1 MGRDGNGL
9 PAKAGKGLNITC
21 ELQAVNLLPQ
31 ISCPTC
37 PAKPQGE
44 FSSRKRELWM
54 RELPRAPAAAG
65 RNGSGEQGR
74 AAQAEQDRQRTPR
87 SDSDPHAGRDRCPRS
102 VRRVLPLAA
111 TPEASWS
118 RCWRQSEAQ
127 QGCQG
132 GSRLNNGLFSL
143 GTPTSFC
150 PAAFLPG
157 ERISVSGRDRP
168 CPSIRRR
175 CGNLPPI
182 PAPVSCSAS
191 AWRSPRTPQTSFA
204 PPEGWGGTLHAT
216 HHLSWRQLSPAGAG
230 RSQRRDGRL
239 KEQGPPGAKSL
250 CWEVTW
256 KTSRPASSARQ
267 EQQQAALKL
276 LEEAVFYGCFA

>member
-1 MGRDGNGL
+1 MTPTQGETGVSDPPVAFYLSLQPQRLHG
-9 PAKAGKGLNITC
+9 AGAGDK
-21 ELQAVNLLPQ
+21 
-31 ISCPTC
+31 
-37 PAKPQGE
+37 AKP
-44 FSSRKRELWM
+44 S
-54 RELPRAPAAAG
+54 
-65 RNGSGEQGR
+65 R
-74 AAQAEQDRQRTPR
+74 AAKVALGSIT
-87 SDSDPHAGRDRCPRS
+87 DSS
-102 VRRVLPLAA
+102 LLAHR
-111 TPEASWS
+111 PS
-118 RCWRQSEAQ
+118 C
-127 QGCQG
+127 
-132 GSRLNNGLFSL
+132 
-143 GTPTSFC
+143 C

-168 CPSIRRR
+168 CPSVRRR

-182 PAPVSCSAS
+182 PAPVSCSVS
-191 AWRSPRTPQTSFA
+191 AWRSPHTPQTPSA

-256 KTSRPASSARQ
+256 KTSGPASSARQ